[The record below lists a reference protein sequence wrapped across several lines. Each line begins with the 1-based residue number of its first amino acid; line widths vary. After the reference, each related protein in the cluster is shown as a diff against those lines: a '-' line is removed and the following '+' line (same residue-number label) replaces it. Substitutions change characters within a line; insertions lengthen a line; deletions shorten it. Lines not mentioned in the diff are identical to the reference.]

1 MDRLDG
7 PPRLILV
14 ADLDCTLVDHDDP
27 ENTHLLRF
35 NALWEAHYRHDSLLV
50 YSTGRSMRS
59 YLSLRN
65 KKPLLTPDIAIT
77 SVETLSSRKLSKF
90 SQLEPQPK
98 RSQEQHKVSFYVE
111 REHAVEIMK
120 VLPGIL
126 MERGVDVK
134 MVYSNDYAFDVLPG
148 GSGKGGAL
156 TYLLEK
162 LENEGEQSSNVLVC
176 GDSGNDAELFNISQ
190 AYGVMVSN
198 SHKELL
204 QWHEENAKD
213 NPNIILASERCAAGI
228 IEALQRFNLGPSV
241 SPRDVLDAERFY
253 KEILDPAHEVVQF
266 YLLCEKWRCGEV
278 EKSDNYLQNLKLLSS
293 PLGMFVHPSGVEKSI
308 HEWIDDLEN
317 LHGEGKEKQF
327 HIWLD
332 KVSSSRISSDT
343 WIVKFDKH
351 ELSEGKVR
359 SCSTRVLLSCQLTH
373 TSSVSFLQM
382 ATLHTRVFFLISI
395 LILSKKASSQ
405 LDELWLVGDDDDDP
419 LRALQTRHERRE
431 EKCDYSLG
439 KWSYDETYPL
449 YDSNCPYL
457 SSALSCQRNGRPD
470 SYYQKWRWVPK
481 FDALK
486 FLGKMR
492 QKRIMLVG
500 DSIMRNQWESLV
512 CLVQSVLPTHRKKL
526 TYNGPTMS
534 FRSLDFETSIEFCW
548 APLLVELKK
557 GSDRERVLHLDSIED
572 NARYW
577 RGVDVLVF
585 DSAHWWTHSQKR
597 SSWDYY
603 KDGNK
608 LYKAMNPMVAYER
621 GLTTWAEWV
630 EINLDPSKTKVIFR
644 TSSPRESGQK
654 CYNQKHPLPSSSEP
668 HVPQQSRVLKKVLMK
683 MKYRVYLHDITT
695 MSAYRRDGHP
705 SVFKRA
711 MGEEEK
717 HHRFAGPLP
726 DCSHWCL
733 PGVPDIWNEMLS
745 SIILTKAA

>member
-50 YSTGRSMRS
+50 YSTGRSMLS
-59 YLSLRN
+59 YLNLGK

-77 SVETLSSRKLSKF
+77 SVGSEIAYCGELVVFDDVWVARLSEMWNRDIVVEETSKF
-90 SQLEPQPK
+90 PQLEPQPE

-148 GSGKGGAL
+148 KSGKGGGL

-162 LENEGEQSSNVLVC
+162 LENEGKQSSNILVC

-228 IEALQRFNLGPSV
+228 IEALQRFNLGPSF
-241 SPRDVLDAERFY
+241 SPRDVLDAEHFQ
-253 KEILDPAHEVVQF
+253 EEVLDPAHEVVQF
-266 YLLCEKWRCGEV
+266 YLFYEKWRSGEV
-278 EKSDNYLQNLKLLSS
+278 DKSDN
-293 PLGMFVHPSGVEKSI
+293 
-308 HEWIDDLEN
+308 
-317 LHGEGKEKQF
+317 
-327 HIWLD
+327 
-332 KVSSSRISSDT
+332 
-343 WIVKFDKH
+343 
-351 ELSEGKVR
+351 
-359 SCSTRVLLSCQLTH
+359 
-373 TSSVSFLQM
+373 
-382 ATLHTRVFFLISI
+382 
-395 LILSKKASSQ
+395 KKASSQ

-431 EKCDYSLG
+431 EKCDYSVG

-457 SSALSCQRNGRPD
+457 SSALSCQKNGRPD
-470 SYYQKWRWVPK
+470 SYYQKWRW
-481 FDALK
+481 
-486 FLGKMR
+486 
-492 QKRIMLVG
+492 
-500 DSIMRNQWESLV
+500 
-512 CLVQSVLPTHRKKL
+512 
-526 TYNGPTMS
+526 
-534 FRSLDFETSIEFCW
+534 DFETSIEFCW

-557 GSDRERVLHLDSIED
+557 GNDRERVLHLDSIED

-585 DSAHWWTHSQKR
+585 DSAHWWTHSQKQN
-597 SSWDYY
+597 SWDYY

-654 CYNQKHPLPSSSEP
+654 CYNQRHPLPSSSEP